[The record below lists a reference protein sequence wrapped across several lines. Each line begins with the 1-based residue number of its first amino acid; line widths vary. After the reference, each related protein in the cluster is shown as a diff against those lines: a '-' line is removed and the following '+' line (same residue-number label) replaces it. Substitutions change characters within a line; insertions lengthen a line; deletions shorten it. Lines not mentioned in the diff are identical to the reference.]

1 MNYTEAL
8 EYIHS
13 VCWMGSRPGLERI
26 TELCR
31 CLGDPQKGM
40 KFIHVA
46 GTNGK
51 GSFCAMTASILR
63 QAGYRTGLY
72 VSPYVKHFNERMSID
87 GVDISD
93 DELAEITSY
102 VRLQADS
109 MQSKPTE
116 FELITAIAFVYFK
129 RHNCD
134 VVVLETGMGGRL
146 DATNIIDSPLLSVI
160 TGIALDH
167 VAFLGDTVEKIAAEK
182 AGIIKAGAPVHWGGK
197 DEAAGRVIA
206 ERAEQIGVEFNSVD
220 YSKLKNVRPSIDGTT
235 FDYGEYSDL
244 KIQLLGLYQPENA
257 ASVVSAIP
265 LLRARGLNISD
276 DDVRRGLEATRWAA
290 RFELLSTSPTVIY
303 DGSHNPQGIE
313 AAVRSI
319 KGLFGARRVN
329 ILTGVLRD
337 KDYRYIAATLSSVAD
352 RVWCVTP
359 ANERALAAAEY
370 AELFRSCGRDA
381 VACDTL
387 VKGVA
392 AAFEDSNR
400 RGIPMVALGSLYM
413 YAEFCAALDGV
424 KGNKMIYFQ

>member
-26 TELCR
+26 SELCSL
-31 CLGDPQKGM
+31 LGDPQKGI

-51 GSFCAMTASILR
+51 GSFCSMTASILR
-63 QAGYRTGLY
+63 EAGYHTGLY
-72 VSPYVKHFNERMSID
+72 TSPYVRRFNERMSID
-87 GVDISD
+87 GADIAD

-102 VRLQADS
+102 VKPFAES

-116 FELITAIAFVYFK
+116 FELITAIAFEYFK

-146 DATNIIDSPLLSVI
+146 DATNIIEQPLISVI

-182 AGIIKAGAPVHWGGK
+182 AGIIKRGAPVHWGGK
-197 DEAAGRVIA
+197 DEAAARVIA
-206 ERAEQIGVEFNSVD
+206 ERAKQMGVEFHAAD
-220 YSKLKNVRPSIDGTT
+220 YGKLKNVKPTVEGTT
-235 FDYGEYSDL
+235 FDYDGYTDL

-265 LLRARGLNISD
+265 LLRERGLDISEGA
-276 DDVRRGLEATRWAA
+276 VRRGLEKTRWAA
-290 RFELLSTSPTVIY
+290 RFERMASDPTVIY
-303 DGSHNPQGIE
+303 DGSHNPQGIQ

-319 KGLFGARRVN
+319 RGIFGDKRINV
-329 ILTGVLRD
+329 LTGVLRD
-337 KDYRYIAATLSSVAD
+337 KDYRYITETLSGVAD
-352 RVWCVTP
+352 KVWCVTP
-359 ANERALAAAEY
+359 DNDRALPATEY
-370 AELFRSCGRDA
+370 AALFREFGRDA
-381 VACDTL
+381 VACETL
-387 VKGVA
+387 CEGVGAAYADSKERGVA
-392 AAFEDSNR
+392 M
-400 RGIPMVALGSLYM
+400 IALGSLYM
-413 YAEFCAALDGV
+413 YAEFCEAFDNI
-424 KGNKMIYFQ
+424 KK